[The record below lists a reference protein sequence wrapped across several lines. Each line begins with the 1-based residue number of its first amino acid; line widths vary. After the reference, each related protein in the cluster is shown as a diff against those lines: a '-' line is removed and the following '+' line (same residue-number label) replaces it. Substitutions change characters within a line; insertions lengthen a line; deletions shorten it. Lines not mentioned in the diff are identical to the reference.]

1 MAQTGALPG
10 GSPLDLDYFVE
21 WRPYLWRRPVAD
33 ALSFLGDL
41 RGKRLLEIGGRSGRM
56 ACLFALL
63 GANVTVLE
71 KASLD
76 IASDQ
81 LAKHDVADRV
91 RLIRTRGGFEE
102 IAGET
107 FDAIFTKSVLWC
119 IQDLGGFLD
128 RIGEHLVD
136 GGKAA
141 FVENYKGGR
150 LLFWLRRH
158 LIHRGRFSYEKGYCG
173 ITPQQIALFRQR
185 FAALHVRRHRYFV
198 WEIFGRKAPGQAR

>member
-1 MAQTGALPG
+1 MAQTGPLPG

-63 GANVTVLE
+63 GANVTMLE
-71 KASLD
+71 GASLD

-91 RLIRTRGGFEE
+91 RLIGTRGGFEE

-119 IQDLGGFLD
+119 IEQLGEFLD
-128 RIGEHLVD
+128 ELEVHLAPN
-136 GGKAA
+136 GKVA
-141 FVENYKGGR
+141 FVENNRGAR
-150 LLFWLRRH
+150 CLRWLRRH
-158 LIHRGRFSYEKGYCG
+158 VVRRGRFAYE
-173 ITPQQIALFRQR
+173 
-185 FAALHVRRHRYFV
+185 HRYFGIRPDQLPLFLERFDEV
-198 WEIFGRKAPGQAR
+198 RIKRRLWAVYTILGRKKAPAA